1 MSAFRDLLEIPE
13 PCDKFTGRDPKERS
27 GFCHSCER
35 EIINLS
41 ALTRAEATK
50 LVESD
55 VLHCAGY
62 WLDAAGEVIFAE
74 DEQAQRGAMRLM
86 ANSVWRNAAVLTLPM
101 LLAACEPELG
111 SPQEQA
117 TVVEPV
123 VFEPVVKVQAE
134 VGAAR
139 QVTLSKAAAEST
151 PRLGEVTNKVER
163 VEHRYNEQIEQV
175 RPATLKGMLRDLD
188 VYHGG
193 RVNRLA
199 YKKRAKHAG
208 K

>member
-1 MSAFRDLLEIPE
+1 MSAFRDLLEIPQ

-41 ALTRAEATK
+41 ALTRAEATR

-55 VLHCAGY
+55 TLHCAGY
-62 WLDAAGEVIFAE
+62 WLDAAGEVIFAP
-74 DEQAQRGAMRLM
+74 DEQAQQGAMRLM
-86 ANSVWRNAAVLTLPM
+86 AHSMWRNAAVLSLPM
-101 LLAACEPELG
+101 LLAACEPELS
-111 SPQEQA
+111 SPQAQA

-139 QVTLSKAAAEST
+139 PVALAKAAAST
-151 PRLGEVTNKVER
+151 LWLGEVTNKVER
-163 VEHRYNEQIEQV
+163 VEHRYNEQLESV
-175 RPATLKGMLRDLD
+175 KPVTLKGLMRELD

-193 RVNRLA
+193 RVARKSL
-199 YKKRAKHAG
+199 KKHAKHAS

>member
-1 MSAFRDLLEIPE
+1 MSAFRDLLEIPQ

-41 ALTRAEATK
+41 ALTRAEATR
-50 LVESD
+50 LVESET
-55 VLHCAGY
+55 LHCAGY

-74 DEQAQRGAMRLM
+74 DEQAQPGAMRLM
-86 ANSVWRNAAVLTLPM
+86 AHSMWRNAAALSLPM
-101 LLAACEPELG
+101 LLAACEPELS
-111 SPQEQA
+111 SPPAQA

-139 QVTLSKAAAEST
+139 PVALAKAADST
-151 PRLGEVTNKVER
+151 LRLGEVTNKVER

-175 RPATLKGMLRDLD
+175 RPVSLKGMLRELE
-188 VYHGG
+188 VYQGG
-193 RVNRLA
+193 RVSRKP
-199 YKKRAKHAG
+199 YRKRAKHAG
-208 K
+208 R